1 MHVPLSTLLNWQVV
15 KLYWV
20 LPPKNTFSDED
31 IIFQNVSPE
40 HLTFILCLGQLP
52 SSMCALLFLKW
63 LNIHSQL
70 KHIHRVLNTSRF
82 FVKKNSFPDTF
93 QGSRI
98 LSPLVLYCISSSN
111 SSSHLLA
118 VRYIWS
124 TKHTLA
130 CIDTNIDYIK
140 GIF

>member
-93 QGSRI
+93 QGSWI
-98 LSPLVLYCISSSN
+98 LSPLVLYCISSSIALLLLCIQ
-111 SSSHLLA
+111 SSSCLLESFQISDI
-118 VRYIWS
+118 RY
-124 TKHTLA
+124 KFY
-130 CIDTNIDYIK
+130 YIQ
-140 GIF
+140 

>member
-40 HLTFILCLGQLP
+40 HLTFILCLRQLP

-82 FVKKNSFPDTF
+82 FVKKKQFPRYIPRFMNFVSSSPLLYIIIHSSSPFVHSIIFVLT
-93 QGSRI
+93 RI
-98 LSPLVLYCISSSN
+98 LSDI
-111 SSSHLLA
+111 
-118 VRYIWS
+118 RYQI
-124 TKHTLA
+124 
-130 CIDTNIDYIK
+130 
-140 GIF
+140 